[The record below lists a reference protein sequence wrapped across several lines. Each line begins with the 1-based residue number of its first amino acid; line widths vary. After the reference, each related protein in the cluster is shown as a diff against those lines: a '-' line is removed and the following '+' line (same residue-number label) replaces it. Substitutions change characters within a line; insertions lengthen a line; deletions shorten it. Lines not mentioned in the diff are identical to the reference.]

1 MQRTY
6 PPYYRS
12 LDDDDEPET
21 IVSVKRQYGDYVPSK
36 AERRQIKER
45 EQQLD
50 REQRLMLTKVRSRWQ
65 EIAAEEDRK
74 QFEKIKTEHGPLKQ
88 KADNLDSLFKDDVLV
103 FDSND
108 ALYVNGDQI
117 GIQYKI
123 GDHQKI
129 VYLGYNLDT
138 YIDIIGAMAKKLEND
153 GPQGLNQRVHKA
165 VVYDGLIEPL
175 HKLMSNPDGFSVRTK
190 EFATNIANDIVHEDL
205 AVYFSDD
212 SYKDPKKFT
221 AIVKAFKEAV
231 TRIEDH
237 PTRIGISAK
246 TNAEKVILNAIKE
259 VATSKMKMK
268 PRVLQGGKPTIQQPV
283 AASPLKDIQ

>member
-1 MQRTY
+1 MNRY

-12 LDDDDEPET
+12 LDDEKPKSYVT
-21 IVSVKRQYGDYVPSK
+21 VKRQYGDEPLTK
-36 AERRQIKER
+36 AEKTALRER
-45 EQQLD
+45 EERLD
-50 REQRLMLTKVRSRWQ
+50 REQRELLSRVRDRWQ
-65 EIAAEEDRK
+65 EIAIEEDRK

-88 KADNLDSLFKDDVLV
+88 KAENLDSLFKDDVLV

-108 ALYVNGDQI
+108 ALYINGDQI

-129 VYLGYNLDT
+129 VNLGYNLDT
-138 YIDIIGAMAKKLEND
+138 YINIIGAMAKKLEND

-165 VVYDGLIEPL
+165 VVYDGLIDPL
-175 HKLMSNPDGFSVRTK
+175 HKLMSNPNSFSVRTK
-190 EFATNIANDIVHEDL
+190 EFANDIANDIVHEDL

-231 TRIEDH
+231 TRIEDN
-237 PTRIGISAK
+237 PSRIGISGK

-259 VATSKMKMK
+259 VATTKMKMK

-283 AASPLKDIQ
+283 VASPVKDIQ

>member
-1 MQRTY
+1 MNRY

-12 LDDDDEPET
+12 LDDEKPKSYVT
-21 IVSVKRQYGDYVPSK
+21 VKRQYGDEPLTK
-36 AERRQIKER
+36 AEKNALRER
-45 EQQLD
+45 EERLD
-50 REQRLMLTKVRSRWQ
+50 REQRELMSRIRSRWQ
-65 EIAAEEDRK
+65 EIAIEEDRK

-175 HKLMSNPDGFSVRTK
+175 RKLMSNPDGFSVRTK
-190 EFATNIANDIVHEDL
+190 EFATDIANDIVHEDL

-212 SYKDPKKFT
+212 SYKDPKKFA

-231 TRIEDH
+231 TRIEDN

-268 PRVLQGGKPTIQQPV
+268 SRVLQGGKPTIQQQQV
-283 AASPLKDIQ
+283 ASPVKDIQ